1 MKLLVVEDDPTLAD
15 FIAKGLRQAGFV
27 VDVCIDG
34 KDALF
39 RVATESYDLMIM
51 DRMLPQ
57 VDGLT
62 IIRTLRASDNQTP
75 VLILSALDDVD
86 QRVEGLA
93 AGADDYLTKPFA
105 FKELLARV
113 QALLRRQAPVNGS
126 GTQLQVADVLLD
138 LAKQKVW
145 VDGVAVAKQPREIR
159 LLEYLM
165 RHEGQL
171 ISRTMLLE
179 NVWEYHFDPQTNI
192 VDVHISRL
200 RQKLDKNRSGSLIQ
214 TVRGAGYVLAAQT

>member
-27 VDVCIDG
+27 VDLCVDG

-62 IIRTLRASDNQTP
+62 IIRTLRASANQTP

-113 QALLRRQAPVNGS
+113 QALLRRQAPVNGL

-145 VDGVAVAKQPREIR
+145 VDGLAVAMQPREIR

-214 TVRGAGYVLAAQT
+214 TVRGAGYVLAAHT

>member
-1 MKLLVVEDDPTLAD
+1 MKLLVVEDDATLAD

-27 VDVCIDG
+27 VDLCVDG

-62 IIRTLRASDNQTP
+62 IIRTLRASANQTP

-113 QALLRRQAPVNGS
+113 QALLRRQAPVNGL

-145 VDGVAVAKQPREIR
+145 VDGLAVAMQPREIR

-214 TVRGAGYVLAAQT
+214 TVRGAGYVLAAHT

>member
-27 VDVCIDG
+27 VDLCVDG

-39 RVATESYDLMIM
+39 RVMTESYDLMIM

-62 IIRTLRASDNQTP
+62 IIRTLRASANQTP

-86 QRVEGLA
+86 QRVDGLA

-113 QALLRRQAPVNGS
+113 QALLRRQAPVNGL

-145 VDGVAVAKQPREIR
+145 VDGLAVAMQPREIR

-214 TVRGAGYVLAAQT
+214 TVRGAGYVLAAHT

>member
-1 MKLLVVEDDPTLAD
+1 VKLLVVEDDPTLSD
-15 FIAKGLRQAGFV
+15 FIAKGLRQGGFV

-39 RVATESYDLMIM
+39 RVATESYDLMII

-113 QALLRRQAPVNGS
+113 QALLRRQAPANGS

-145 VDGVAVAKQPREIR
+145 VDSVAVAMQPREIR

>member
-27 VDVCIDG
+27 VDLCVDG

-62 IIRTLRASDNQTP
+62 IIRTLRASANQTP

-145 VDGVAVAKQPREIR
+145 VDGLAVAMQPREIR

-200 RQKLDKNRSGSLIQ
+200 RQKLDKNRAGSLIQ
-214 TVRGAGYVLAAQT
+214 TVRGAGYVLAAHT

>member
-27 VDVCIDG
+27 VDLCVDG

-62 IIRTLRASDNQTP
+62 IIRTLRASANQTP

-113 QALLRRQAPVNGS
+113 QALLRRQAPVNGL

-145 VDGVAVAKQPREIR
+145 VDGLAVAMQPREIR

-200 RQKLDKNRSGSLIQ
+200 RQKLDKNRAGSLIQ
-214 TVRGAGYVLAAQT
+214 TVRGAGYVLAAHT

>member
-27 VDVCIDG
+27 VDLCVDG

-62 IIRTLRASDNQTP
+62 IIRTLRASANQTP

-93 AGADDYLTKPFA
+93 AGADDYLTKLFA

-145 VDGVAVAKQPREIR
+145 VDGLAVAMQPREIR

-200 RQKLDKNRSGSLIQ
+200 RQKLDKNRAGSLIQ
-214 TVRGAGYVLAAQT
+214 TVRGAGYVLAAHT